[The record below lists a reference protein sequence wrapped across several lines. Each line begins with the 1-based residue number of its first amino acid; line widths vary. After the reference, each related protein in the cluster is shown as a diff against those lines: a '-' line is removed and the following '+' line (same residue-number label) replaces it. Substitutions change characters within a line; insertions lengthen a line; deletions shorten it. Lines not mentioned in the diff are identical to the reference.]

1 MDETIVKAF
10 WMFYLLHLT
19 LLIYFVVCYFVV
31 VVVVAVVAAA
41 DVGFT
46 KEKFGKRVLPSNKIT
61 EKLVF
66 IVNWQLLIKVSC
78 VGGASPWNYYFMQTS
93 KLPSGSVWKMFSLK
107 TIFIMVVRDFAL
119 ICLLLGS
126 TISRNNSIYYE

>member
-1 MDETIVKAF
+1 
-10 WMFYLLHLT
+10 MFYLLHLT
-19 LLIYFVVCYFVV
+19 LLIYFVVCYFVVV

-66 IVNWQLLIKVSC
+66 IVN
-78 VGGASPWNYYFMQTS
+78 
-93 KLPSGSVWKMFSLK
+93 
-107 TIFIMVVRDFAL
+107 
-119 ICLLLGS
+119 
-126 TISRNNSIYYE
+126 

>member
-1 MDETIVKAF
+1 
-10 WMFYLLHLT
+10 MFYLLHLT
-19 LLIYFVVCYFVV
+19 LLIYFAVCYFVVVVVV

-66 IVNWQLLIKVSC
+66 IVN
-78 VGGASPWNYYFMQTS
+78 
-93 KLPSGSVWKMFSLK
+93 
-107 TIFIMVVRDFAL
+107 
-119 ICLLLGS
+119 
-126 TISRNNSIYYE
+126 

>member
-1 MDETIVKAF
+1 
-10 WMFYLLHLT
+10 MFYLLHLT

-31 VVVVAVVAAA
+31 VVAA

-66 IVNWQLLIKVSC
+66 IVN
-78 VGGASPWNYYFMQTS
+78 
-93 KLPSGSVWKMFSLK
+93 
-107 TIFIMVVRDFAL
+107 
-119 ICLLLGS
+119 
-126 TISRNNSIYYE
+126 

>member
-1 MDETIVKAF
+1 
-10 WMFYLLHLT
+10 MFYLLHLT
-19 LLIYFVVCYFVV
+19 LLIYFVVCYFVVVVVV

-66 IVNWQLLIKVSC
+66 IVN
-78 VGGASPWNYYFMQTS
+78 
-93 KLPSGSVWKMFSLK
+93 
-107 TIFIMVVRDFAL
+107 
-119 ICLLLGS
+119 
-126 TISRNNSIYYE
+126 

>member
-1 MDETIVKAF
+1 
-10 WMFYLLHLT
+10 MFYLLHLT

-66 IVNWQLLIKVSC
+66 IVN
-78 VGGASPWNYYFMQTS
+78 
-93 KLPSGSVWKMFSLK
+93 
-107 TIFIMVVRDFAL
+107 
-119 ICLLLGS
+119 
-126 TISRNNSIYYE
+126 

>member
-1 MDETIVKAF
+1 
-10 WMFYLLHLT
+10 MFYLLHLT

-31 VVVVAVVAAA
+31 VVVVVVVAAA

-66 IVNWQLLIKVSC
+66 IVN
-78 VGGASPWNYYFMQTS
+78 
-93 KLPSGSVWKMFSLK
+93 
-107 TIFIMVVRDFAL
+107 
-119 ICLLLGS
+119 
-126 TISRNNSIYYE
+126 

>member
-1 MDETIVKAF
+1 
-10 WMFYLLHLT
+10 MFYLLHLT
-19 LLIYFVVCYFVV
+19 LLIYFVVCYFVVVV

-66 IVNWQLLIKVSC
+66 IVN
-78 VGGASPWNYYFMQTS
+78 
-93 KLPSGSVWKMFSLK
+93 
-107 TIFIMVVRDFAL
+107 
-119 ICLLLGS
+119 
-126 TISRNNSIYYE
+126 

>member
-1 MDETIVKAF
+1 
-10 WMFYLLHLT
+10 MFYLLHLT
-19 LLIYFVVCYFVV
+19 LLIYFAVCYFVVVVVVV

-66 IVNWQLLIKVSC
+66 IVN
-78 VGGASPWNYYFMQTS
+78 
-93 KLPSGSVWKMFSLK
+93 
-107 TIFIMVVRDFAL
+107 
-119 ICLLLGS
+119 
-126 TISRNNSIYYE
+126 